1 MGCDQIP
8 MRLSEISVDHK
19 TSNPRFSIHV
29 NQTDSNEKHE
39 SRDFGIN
46 NRDIYIPPDANEEI
60 ILEPLEQNPYDV
72 SYTCL
77 LLPRLGS
84 HLLLDDI
91 AIHLQMW
98 MKQICV
104 SFGWRLEFLS
114 VKPDYLHWTIRVP
127 PATSTAFFMH
137 VVREQT
143 SLHVLTDFPRL
154 KRENHSGDFWAP
166 GYLIIWGSQPHPIE
180 IIQRFIRQT
189 RQQQGIQM
197 DE

>member
-1 MGCDQIP
+1 MQYNNIGLKFNTNSNTTLPVPIGAFIELIASLTQRSFWSVNSISSDLLGYILKTKFIECRRHSFFIQRMGCDQIP

-114 VKPDYLHWTIRVP
+114 VKPDYLH
-127 PATSTAFFMH
+127 
-137 VVREQT
+137 
-143 SLHVLTDFPRL
+143 
-154 KRENHSGDFWAP
+154 
-166 GYLIIWGSQPHPIE
+166 
-180 IIQRFIRQT
+180 
-189 RQQQGIQM
+189 
-197 DE
+197 